1 MTKAVKYDIIFKE
14 KRKEKLKMYT
24 YVTETDPKYAKL
36 VYGLAS
42 LAAAVVCTLLG
53 LAVLTVSFVTWVIF
67 ECIILIAVAVTSRST
82 FAANQ
87 HYTFKFR
94 GKSLYVYGA
103 TISREAH
110 FDRLKRSDF
119 VIKQSEK
126 DKANDRCFVKI
137 RNNRFYGVKNAKEF
151 IEYIDKTYT
160 D

>member
-1 MTKAVKYDIIFKE
+1 
-14 KRKEKLKMYT
+14 MYT
-24 YVTETDPKYAKL
+24 YVTETDPKYAKK

-42 LAAAVVCTLLG
+42 LAAAVVCSVLG

-67 ECIILIAVAVTSRST
+67 ECVLLIAVALTARST

-94 GKSLYVYGA
+94 GKSLYVFGT

-119 VIKQSEK
+119 IIKQSAK
-126 DKANDRCFVKI
+126 DIANDRCNVRI
-137 RNNRFYGVKNAKEF
+137 RKNRFYGVKNAKEF